1 MPDGPVISNNTP
13 LVALFALGR
22 LDLLRDLYGEVLIP
36 QAVHDEFIATEQAR
50 RQSALKRAP
59 WIKVASVV
67 NSKRT
72 LVYIGLDQ
80 GEAEVLALAEE
91 QNARLVIIDERKARR
106 YAKRLGFPLTGT
118 LGVLLLAKEKGIIPT
133 LAPLIK
139 QLQQAGLHLGINLVK
154 KVLQLAG
161 EDPLTSK

>member
-1 MPDGPVISNNTP
+1 MPDGPVVSNNTP
-13 LVALFALGR
+13 LVALWILGR

-50 RQSALKRAP
+50 RQTTLNRAP
-59 WIKVASVV
+59 WIKVTSVA
-67 NSKRT
+67 NPKRA
-72 LVYIGLDQ
+72 LVYIGLDR

-91 QNARLVIIDERKARR
+91 RTAALVIIDERKGRR

-118 LGVLLLAKEKGIIPT
+118 LGVLLLAKEKGFIPA

-139 QLQQAGLHLGINLVK
+139 ELQKAGLHLGTKLIK
-154 KVLQLAG
+154 KVLKLAG
-161 EDPLTSK
+161 E